1 METRETMGKNQL
13 PAFQGQTRSVA
24 IITKSQYKTE
34 IITDKLHHPWSIAFM
49 PDGRMLVS
57 EKRDSIRIVTN
68 DGKVSDTI
76 KEVPKVV
83 FMGDA
88 GLLDLE
94 TDPGFA
100 SNRTIY
106 FAFVEQRKNGNGLSI
121 APSGITFY
129 SGKLIPEWKGN
140 LFVTAL
146 AGQHLARLVIKN
158 KKVIGEERLLLDQ
171 HQRIR
176 DVAEGP
182 DGALWVVT
190 DNDNRR
196 LILISSGK

>member
-1 METRETMGKNQL
+1 MEQPVYYWD
-13 PAFQGQTRSVA
+13 PA
-24 IITKSQYKTE
+24 
-34 IITDKLHHPWSIAFM
+34 
-49 PDGRMLVS
+49 
-57 EKRDSIRIVTN
+57 
-68 DGKVSDTI
+68 
-76 KEVPKVV
+76 
-83 FMGDA
+83 
-88 GLLDLE
+88 
-94 TDPGFA
+94 
-100 SNRTIY
+100 
-106 FAFVEQRKNGNGLSI
+106 I

-171 HQRIR
+171 RQRIR

-190 DNDNRR
+190 DNDNGR
-196 LILISSGK
+196 LIRISSGK